1 MSITEE
7 SLSGVGSPFS
17 HSESE
22 GQALRILGGLYTWK
36 AKADQTAGAY
46 SLCEVQGPAGFS
58 IPRHIHDRED
68 EAFFVGSGQTT
79 LLVNEEE
86 FVLRPGGF
94 AFVPRG
100 TVHTFRLDEEAT
112 KLLLLVTPGGV
123 GHEAM
128 FAEMGQPATE
138 RVIPPAPSNVDPEKL
153 GALAA
158 RHGTRIVGPP
168 LLAAAV

>member
-1 MSITEE
+1 MSITEQHPDAV
-7 SLSGVGSPFS
+7 SSRKD
-17 HSESE
+17 SEAE
-22 GQALRILGGLYTWK
+22 ALWILGGLYTWK
-36 AKADQTAGAY
+36 AKAAQTGGAY

-68 EAFFVGSGQTT
+68 EAFFVGSGQAT
-79 LLVNEEE
+79 LVVNEEE
-86 FVLRPGGF
+86 LVLRPGGF

-100 TVHTFRLDEEAT
+100 TVHTFRLDEEGT

-138 RVIPPAPSNVDPEKL
+138 PVIPRTPSDVDPEKL

-168 LLAAAV
+168 MDAAAVVSG